1 MSLEITDQLC
11 QWTWTLLCA
20 ILMSLFIHLFGIRPS
35 CLVVLASQALFF
47 SLLFSPPLTGNGKH
61 WLKCGHCLASD
72 GGSCFGKR
80 PWHMVPIRCFLCHF
94 TFTAG
99 KSSCRHHHRSSTL
112 PSLYW
117 NSCESTRTIY
127 NRTGETI
134 LHLFLQL
141 KHQRILIC
149 AGVRPIYSEAPT
161 TLLHFRAGSA
171 STTKVTLTM
180 KFNVVSRRHSGPESL
195 ERQLTTSLKQ
205 QRQSPSIFVDR
216 TH

>member
-1 MSLEITDQLC
+1 MANTGLNA
-11 QWTWTLLCA
+11 A
-20 ILMSLFIHLFGIRPS
+20 I
-35 CLVVLASQALFF
+35 A
-47 SLLFSPPLTGNGKH
+47 SLLMEAHVSVSALGTWCPSVVSCATSPLLLGNLLAVIIIGRPLYH
-61 WLKCGHCLASD
+61 HCI
-72 GGSCFGKR
+72 G
-80 PWHMVPIRCFLCHF
+80 
-94 TFTAG
+94 TAA
-99 KSSCRHHHRSSTL
+99 KAH
-112 PSLYW
+112 
-117 NSCESTRTIY
+117 EQY